1 MSSANILII
10 AEQVCAKCT
19 MTEVELCQAELW
31 SYVKQVGKKCTPGK
45 TVNELCVGLEWVA
58 AKEALDA
65 GGAGKV
71 KVVEEY
77 AKKVRYVFFCAK
89 NLIID

>member
-1 MSSANILII
+1 M
-10 AEQVCAKCT
+10 
-19 MTEVELCQAELW
+19 
-31 SYVKQVGKKCTPGK
+31 
-45 TVNELCVGLEWVA
+45 EWVA

-89 NLIID
+89 NLIIDLILCSLSYICFLQILWNT

>member
-1 MSSANILII
+1 M
-10 AEQVCAKCT
+10 AEVKLRQAKRCAI
-19 MTEVELCQAELW
+19 M
-31 SYVKQVGKKCTPGK
+31 KQVGKKCTPGK